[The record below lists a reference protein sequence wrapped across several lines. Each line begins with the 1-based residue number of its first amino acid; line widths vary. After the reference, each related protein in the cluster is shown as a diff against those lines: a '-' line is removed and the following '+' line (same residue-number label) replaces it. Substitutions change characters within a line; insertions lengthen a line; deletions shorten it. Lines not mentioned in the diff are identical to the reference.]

1 MQNILIPI
9 KINGER
15 RRWNGSALSAASGGQ
30 PSATQRDI
38 ITHLWLKE
46 ISLDFL
52 EFFWWQCLFWQTK
65 QPSTTQRDISTH
77 FWLRKCKYFNLN
89 FPRIFWVEKKTALC
103 CPQTRGTLR
112 KQYCIVLH
120 IVKQG
125 VPSCLH
131 SCDNVATRCVS
142 ESLSSVSIFRTNL
155 TWKSCAVIIWLA
167 LTAPCRA
174 NKSYNKQSLEKTQL
188 EGVENYLDK
197 FIPFYWHCDPSYKE

>member
-52 EFFWWQCLFWQTK
+52 EFFWWQCCFDKKK

-77 FWLRKCKYFNLN
+77 LWLRKCKYFNLN
-89 FPRIFWVEKKTALC
+89 FPRIFWVKKKNGPLLPTDQRYP
-103 CPQTRGTLR
+103 PQA
-112 KQYCIVLH
+112 VLH
-120 IVKQG
+120 SFAYCETGGAK
-125 VPSCLH
+125 
-131 SCDNVATRCVS
+131 
-142 ESLSSVSIFRTNL
+142 LSPFLWQCGHEMCKWEPVFSIY
-155 TWKSCAVIIWLA
+155 I
-167 LTAPCRA
+167 
-174 NKSYNKQSLEKTQL
+174 
-188 EGVENYLDK
+188 
-197 FIPFYWHCDPSYKE
+197 

>member
-52 EFFWWQCLFWQTK
+52 EFFDDSVVLTK
-65 QPSTTQRDISTH
+65 KNNHRQPNGIFPHTSGSENVNISIWT
-77 FWLRKCKYFNLN
+77 FLEYFEW
-89 FPRIFWVEKKTALC
+89 RKKTALC

-142 ESLSSVSIFRTNL
+142 GSLSS
-155 TWKSCAVIIWLA
+155 IWVN
-167 LTAPCRA
+167 CYCWG
-174 NKSYNKQSLEKTQL
+174 NSSMV
-188 EGVENYLDK
+188 EGRFSK
-197 FIPFYWHCDPSYKE
+197 WF